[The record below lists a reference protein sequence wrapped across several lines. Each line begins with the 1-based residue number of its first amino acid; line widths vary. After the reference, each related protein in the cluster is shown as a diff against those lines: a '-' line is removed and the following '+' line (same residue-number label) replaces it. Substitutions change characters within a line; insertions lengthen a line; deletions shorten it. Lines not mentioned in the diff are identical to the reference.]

1 MAKFYTAKKTING
14 TEFTA
19 QFNGLSAAL
28 SAIDNSNVEGTDRT
42 SLLKLATYVLE
53 NVIVEPKGLTPD
65 DFDTIE
71 ELNEVV
77 RFGSDVMQG
86 KFRGTTD
93 ESTTKEKGK
102 R

>member
-1 MAKFYTAKKTING
+1 MARFYTATKTING
-14 TEFTA
+14 TEYTA

-42 SLLKLATYVLE
+42 SLLKLATYILG

-65 DFDTIE
+65 DFETIE
-71 ELNEVV
+71 ELNEIV

-86 KFRGTTD
+86 KFRDATN
-93 ESTTKEKGK
+93 ESTTKAKGK
-102 R
+102 